1 MIFNNFLNDY
11 QMTFDQTRKILDVL
25 YNNCM
30 ILIKRRGENEK
41 TKTARTLFSLQK
53 VQKIN
58 NKSDNFRFM

>member
-11 QMTFDQTRKILDVL
+11 QITFDQTRKILDVL

-41 TKTARTLFSLQK
+41 TKTARTLFFITKSTK
-53 VQKIN
+53 
-58 NKSDNFRFM
+58 NKQ